1 MTTNA
6 IRLLGSAAAV
16 VCVSLFLVAVAPA
29 QLPDLRRE
37 PPKEDYVKA
46 HYTKYEYRIPMRD
59 GKRLFTSVYVPKDDS
74 QPYPI
79 LIDRTPYSV
88 TPYGEDQYKKQVGP
102 SDEFEKAGYIFVYQ
116 DVRGRYMSEGDF
128 LEMRPH
134 IDTKKSAKDVDDS
147 SDMYDTIEFLLKHV
161 PNNNGKVG
169 IWGIS
174 YPGFYTSASII
185 DSHPALKAA
194 SPQAPM
200 TDLFFTDDA
209 YHGGAFM
216 LAANFGFYASF
227 KPFAEPAP
235 PPKASVPFD
244 FGTPDGYT
252 FYLNAGSLSDLN
264 KRYLKESNPLFS
276 DQIFHDT
283 YDDYWNA
290 RDLSRHMK
298 NVKCAVMTVGGWFDA
313 EDLSGPF
320 KTFHAIDKFNSGTPN
335 SLVVG
340 PWVHGGWSRTDGDR
354 LGDVMFGAKTAE
366 FFRAKIQ
373 FPFFEYYLK
382 GKGKPLP
389 KAWVFETGTNVWRE
403 YDAWPPAPA
412 TAKTLYLHAG
422 GKLSFEPPAENE
434 GADQYVSDPAHPVP
448 FIDYIATAVPQ
459 RYMTDDQRFAS
470 RRPDVLVYETDPLAE
485 GVTIAGPVSP
495 KLKIASSGTDSDF
508 VVKLID
514 VYPDDF
520 PDNEPADPSK
530 RITAEPPVRM
540 GGFQQLVRG
549 EPMRAKFRNSWE
561 KPSALEPGKVAD
573 LNFTM
578 PDVNHTFRKGH
589 RIMVQIQSSWFP
601 LVDRNP
607 QTFTDIPHARPEDF
621 KPATEQVFH
630 RKGAA
635 SGVEVMVLPQ

>member
-1 MTTNA
+1 MNTMGLWVRVA
-6 IRLLGSAAAV
+6 FVCALLAAGAG
-16 VCVSLFLVAVAPA
+16 A
-29 QLPDLRRE
+29 QQ
-37 PPKEDYVKA
+37 PPQEAAKEDYVKA

-59 GKRLFTSVYVPKDDS
+59 GKRLFTSVYVPKDAS

-88 TPYGEDQYKKQVGP
+88 RPYGEDQYRKQIGP
-102 SDEFEKAGYIFVYQ
+102 SDEFEKAGYIIVYQ

-128 LEMRPH
+128 VEMRPH
-134 IDTKKSAKDVDDS
+134 IDVKKSSKDVDDS

-200 TDLFFTDDA
+200 TDLFFTDDG

-216 LAANFGFYASF
+216 LAANFGFYTSF
-227 KPFAEPAP
+227 KPMTEPAP
-235 PPKASVPFD
+235 PPKTPIPFD

-252 FYLNAGSLSDLN
+252 FFLNGSTSDLN
-264 KRYLKESNPLFS
+264 KRYLKEANPLFT
-276 DQIFHDT
+276 DQLMHTT
-283 YDDYWNA
+283 YDDYWVT
-290 RDLSRHMK
+290 RDISRHMK

-320 KTFHAIDKFNSGTPN
+320 KTFHAIDQFNPGTPN

-340 PWVHGGWSRTDGDR
+340 PWVHGGWGRSDGDH
-354 LGDVMFGAKTAE
+354 LGDVQFAAKTAE

-382 GKGKPLP
+382 GKGSAMP
-389 KAWVFETGTNVWRE
+389 KAYVFETGSNVWRK
-403 YDAWPPAPA
+403 YDSWPPAQA
-412 TAKTLYLHAG
+412 AAKTLYLHAG
-422 GKLSFEPPAENE
+422 GKLSFDPPAENE
-434 GADQYVSDPAHPVP
+434 GVDEYVSDPAHPVP
-448 FIDYIATAVPQ
+448 FVNYIATAVPQ

-470 RRPDVLVYETDPLAE
+470 RRTDVLTYETDPLE
-485 GVTIAGPVSP
+485 DDVTIAGPVSP
-495 KLKIASSGTDSDF
+495 KLKIASSATDSDF

-514 VYPDDF
+514 VYPDDY
-520 PDNEPADPSK
+520 PDNEDADATKRVVSAPS
-530 RITAEPPVRM
+530 VRM
-540 GGFQQLVRG
+540 GGYQQLLRG
-549 EPMRAKFRNSWE
+549 EPMRAKFRKSWE
-561 KPSALEPGKVAD
+561 KPEPLEPGKVTD
-573 LNFTM
+573 LNFSM

-607 QTFTDIPHARPEDF
+607 QTFTEIPTAKPADF
-621 KPATEQVFH
+621 KKATEQVFH
-630 RKGAA
+630 RKSAA
-635 SGVEVMVLPQ
+635 SGVEVMMLPQ

>member
-1 MTTNA
+1 MRMDLFGRG
-6 IRLLGSAAAV
+6 IRVFAVCSLLLAAV
-16 VCVSLFLVAVAPA
+16 AYA
-29 QLPDLRRE
+29 QDPPKE
-37 PPKEDYVKA
+37 PPKEDYVKS

-59 GKRLFTSVYVPKDDS
+59 GKKLFTSVYVPKDTS

-79 LIDRTPYSV
+79 LIDRTPYNV
-88 TPYGEDQYKKQVGP
+88 GPYGVDQYKKQIGP
-102 SDEFEKAGYIFVYQ
+102 SDEFEKAGYIIVYQ

-128 LEMRPH
+128 VEMHPH
-134 IDTKKSAKDVDDS
+134 IDNKKSAKDVDDS

-216 LAANFGFYASF
+216 LAANFGFYTAF
-227 KPFAEPAP
+227 KPMADVGP
-235 PPKASVPFD
+235 PPKTIPFD

-252 FYLNAGSLSDLN
+252 FYLQAGPTINLD
-264 KRYLKESNPLFS
+264 KKYLKGSNPLFN
-276 DQIFHDT
+276 DQLLHTT

-298 NVKCAVMTVGGWFDA
+298 NVKCAVMTVGGWFDG

-320 KTFHAIDKFNSGTPN
+320 KTFHAVDQFNPGTAN
-335 SLVVG
+335 SIVVG
-340 PWVHGGWSRTDGDR
+340 PWVHGGWARGDGDH
-354 LGDVMFGAKTAE
+354 LGDVQFGAKTAE

-382 GKGKPLP
+382 GKGTPMP
-389 KAWVFETGTNVWRE
+389 KAVVFETGTDVWRK
-403 YDAWPPAPA
+403 YDSWPPAEA
-412 TAKTLYLHAG
+412 KAKTLYLHAG
-422 GKLSFEPPAENE
+422 GKLSFDPPAEND
-434 GADQYVSDPAHPVP
+434 GADEYVSDPAHPVP

-470 RRPDVLVYETDPLAE
+470 RRPDVLVYESEPLE
-485 GVTIAGPVSP
+485 EDVTIAGPVSP

-514 VYPDDF
+514 VYPDDY
-520 PDNEPADPSK
+520 PDNEVPDATKRVLGAPS
-530 RITAEPPVRM
+530 IRM
-540 GGFQQLVRG
+540 GGYQQLLRG
-549 EPMRAKFRNSWE
+549 EPMRAKFRKSWE
-561 KPSALEPGKVAD
+561 KPEALEPGRMAE

-607 QTFTDIPHARPEDF
+607 QTFTDIPNAKPEDF
-621 KPATEQVFH
+621 KKATEQVFH
-630 RKGAA
+630 KKSAA
-635 SGVEVMVLPQ
+635 SGVEVLVLP

>member
-1 MTTNA
+1 MNTMGLWVRVA
-6 IRLLGSAAAV
+6 FVCALLAAGAG
-16 VCVSLFLVAVAPA
+16 A
-29 QLPDLRRE
+29 QQ
-37 PPKEDYVKA
+37 PPQEAAKEDYVKA

-59 GKRLFTSVYVPKDDS
+59 GKRLFTSVYVPKDAS

-88 TPYGEDQYKKQVGP
+88 RPYGEDQYRKQIGP
-102 SDEFEKAGYIFVYQ
+102 SDEFEKAGYIIVYQ

-128 LEMRPH
+128 VEMRPH
-134 IDTKKSAKDVDDS
+134 IDVKKSSKDVDDS

-200 TDLFFTDDA
+200 TDLFFTDDG

-216 LAANFGFYASF
+216 LAANFGFYTSF
-227 KPFAEPAP
+227 KPMTEPAP
-235 PPKASVPFD
+235 PPKTPIPFD

-252 FYLNAGSLSDLN
+252 FFLNGSTGDLN
-264 KRYLKESNPLFS
+264 KRYLKEANPLFT
-276 DQIFHDT
+276 DQLMHTT
-283 YDDYWNA
+283 YDDYWMT
-290 RDLSRHMK
+290 RDISRHMK

-320 KTFHAIDKFNSGTPN
+320 KTFHAIDQFNPGTPN

-340 PWVHGGWSRTDGDR
+340 PWVHGGWGRSDGDH
-354 LGDVMFGAKTAE
+354 LGDVQFAAKTAE

-382 GKGKPLP
+382 SKGSAMP
-389 KAWVFETGTNVWRE
+389 KAYVFETGSNVWRK
-403 YDAWPPAPA
+403 YDSWPPAQA
-412 TAKTLYLHAG
+412 AAKTLYLHAG
-422 GKLSFEPPAENE
+422 GKLSFDPPAENE
-434 GADQYVSDPAHPVP
+434 GVDEYVSDPSHPVP
-448 FIDYIATAVPQ
+448 FVNYIATAVPQ

-470 RRPDVLVYETDPLAE
+470 RRTDVLTYETDPLE
-485 GVTIAGPVSP
+485 DDVTIAGPVSP
-495 KLKIASSGTDSDF
+495 KLKIASSATDSDF

-520 PDNEPADPSK
+520 PDNEDADATKRVMNAPS
-530 RITAEPPVRM
+530 VRM
-540 GGFQQLVRG
+540 GGYQQLLRG
-549 EPMRAKFRNSWE
+549 EPMRAKFRKSWE
-561 KPSALEPGKVAD
+561 KPEPLEPGKVTD
-573 LNFTM
+573 LNFSM

-607 QTFTDIPHARPEDF
+607 QTFTEIPTAKPADF
-621 KPATEQVFH
+621 KKATEQVFH
-630 RKGAA
+630 RKSAA